1 MRTEAEIRESESAKV
16 REQLLA
22 EREAEKQR
30 ADALERRLAAL
41 EGTMKPGADA
51 NQIRRGSAATAV
63 KEDAVKDETVKPVAT
78 PTNTDAGAGAP
89 PNVPAPQQDL
99 SWTKGDFKITLF
111 GAVRLDAYYDTA
123 RTQGPG
129 MPAFLVPKFA
139 DGFSQKN
146 HSLLTLGIRW

>member
-1 MRTEAEIRESESAKV
+1 MPR
-16 REQLLA
+16 
-22 EREAEKQR
+22 R
-30 ADALERRLAAL
+30 AS
-41 EGTMKPGADA
+41 PP
-51 NQIRRGSAATAV
+51 QTAV
-63 KEDAVKDETVKPVAT
+63 KEDAVKEETVKPVAT
-78 PTNTDAGAGAP
+78 ATDTDVGAGGP
-89 PNVPAPQQDL
+89 PNVPAPPQDL

-146 HSLLTLGIRW
+146 ISFNARNSMVGLLFSGPDIGKFHSGGKIRRCLSTTPMSLQTVMGSC